1 MRNLPRFALVPLAV
15 LITALPLVSFPAPAG
30 ADTAADC
37 QTAFTTAQA
46 SGLTYTTEPAI
57 RLAWTG
63 QTVRMAA
70 TWDPSAWDALTSA
83 AACVRLD
90 DDVFDETLGTAAATP
105 ENNGVFDHSFVIPD
119 VHEGARLCTRIR
131 VSGDPAG
138 EATDAV
144 WVTRMHC
151 FEVDHDVEEQT
162 PPDDTTP
169 TTQSPGTTTSTMPAA
184 APASSGGTSSAD
196 TPAEGAPPASAEGGD
211 SAVGTP
217 FDDAEATSGSPTAPV
232 PGAATTPEML
242 PLLPATGYSSL
253 RLVHAGEAS
262 VLIGLGLLVL
272 GGLLRRRHRT
282 A

>member
-1 MRNLPRFALVPLAV
+1 MLPP
-15 LITALPLVSFPAPAG
+15 G
-30 ADTAADC
+30 
-37 QTAFTTAQA
+37 
-46 SGLTYTTEPAI
+46 
-57 RLAWTG
+57 
-63 QTVRMAA
+63 A

-90 DDVFDETLGTAAATP
+90 DDVIDEALGTAEATP

-119 VHEGARLCTRIR
+119 VHEGTRLCTRIR
-131 VSGDPAG
+131 LSGDPAG

-144 WVTRMHC
+144 WVTKMHC

-162 PPDDTTP
+162 PPDDTIP
-169 TTQSPGTTTSTMPAA
+169 PTQSPVTTTSTMPAA
-184 APASSGGTSSAD
+184 APASSEGASGAD

-217 FDDAEATSGSPTAPV
+217 FDNAEATSASPAAPV

-272 GGLLRRRHRT
+272 GGLVRRRHRT